1 MRFGLIDPLR
11 RLKLSAAIFE
21 VNQDAPCRDEIPYRA
36 LYPSM
41 APAITVCYRLHPGGG
56 ISMESEFARALAA
69 LTTGIYVLTV
79 SDGETHHGMSS
90 SWVAQ
95 VSGVPPLFTAAVD
108 SRHFSCGVVMRTGKF
123 ALNVVGS
130 RGRELEDY
138 FYSAR
143 ARRPDNLASLEY
155 ELSPVLRV
163 PWLKLAMVSIEARLA
178 QNFVIGD
185 HSIFVGELVGVRI
198 GANDRP
204 LTSLDLDY
212 VYLGGSEVIPRD
224 RSGL

>member
-1 MRFGLIDPLR
+1 MQ
-11 RLKLSAAIFE
+11 
-21 VNQDAPCRDEIPYRA
+21 N
-36 LYPSM
+36 
-41 APAITVCYRLHPGGG
+41 
-56 ISMESEFARALAA
+56 EFARALAA

-108 SRHFSCGVVMRTGKF
+108 SRHFSCDVVKRTGKF
-123 ALNVVGS
+123 GLNVVGN

-143 ARRPDNLASLEY
+143 ARRSDNLTTLHY
-155 ELSPVLRV
+155 ELSPVLGV

-178 QNFVIGD
+178 QTFVAGD
-185 HSIFVGELVGVRI
+185 HNIFVGELAGVRI
-198 GANDRP
+198 GVNDRP

-212 VYLGGSEVIPRD
+212 VYLGGSEVIQRD
-224 RSGL
+224 RSGW